1 LSALVIAI
9 FVLPYHINFIQGFI
23 DNYVNQEGRPIDLL
37 SNLGIK
43 SFLKSIL
50 IIPLS
55 QFPYLLGSFKSY
67 DLTKFFNVLYGIPH
81 IPYIG
86 TSIVFVLLTV
96 KKKVN
101 RIFFIIPA
109 LIYLSPLRQL
119 VYERVFFISLFG
131 IFIFCIKNTRD
142 IEFHPTKIKKLNY
155 FLIVSGV
162 FWFIGSVIYQFTN
175 FNLFIRRSIMENIDK
190 AFFPYDLYTEF
201 YEQRFDYISNDFS
214 FFSHKNYLYLFSL
227 LLSIY
232 LISKRKLKIVYLI
245 NLFQL
250 IFYLVFH
257 LSIPV
262 AEVDTK
268 EKMLNFDTDILIQ
281 IPDNS
286 RILVVHDNPW
296 FLKENILSI
305 YGLNDVDIIAD
316 IYRPKIKSLDKMNLD
331 FNLLSRLDIE
341 YIVSNKKLNESRL
354 ELITTTSSFYIYLNN
369 EVVKDYKFINNNQLL
384 AKCNFENEVLEIPIN
399 FSKSWISL
407 NGENLY
413 ENNLGGLNVSCVTEG
428 EVNIVYLPLLHNF
441 QPHSFNY
448 NFLILLISSTLFF
461 LSNIYERRK
470 NYN

>member
-1 LSALVIAI
+1 
-9 FVLPYHINFIQGFI
+9 
-23 DNYVNQEGRPIDLL
+23 
-37 SNLGIK
+37 
-43 SFLKSIL
+43 
-50 IIPLS
+50 
-55 QFPYLLGSFKSY
+55 
-67 DLTKFFNVLYGIPH
+67 
-81 IPYIG
+81 
-86 TSIVFVLLTV
+86 
-96 KKKVN
+96 
-101 RIFFIIPA
+101 
-109 LIYLSPLRQL
+109 
-119 VYERVFFISLFG
+119 
-131 IFIFCIKNTRD
+131 
-142 IEFHPTKIKKLNY
+142 
-155 FLIVSGV
+155 
-162 FWFIGSVIYQFTN
+162 
-175 FNLFIRRSIMENIDK
+175 MENMDK

-227 LLSIY
+227 LLSVY

-257 LSIPV
+257 LSFPI

-268 EKMLNFDTDILIQ
+268 EKMLNYDTDILIQ

-316 IYRPKIKSLDKMNLD
+316 IYRPKIKSLDKKNLD

-354 ELITTTSSFYIYLNN
+354 ELITTTSSFYMYLNN

-384 AKCNFENEVLEIPIN
+384 AKCNLENDVLEIPIN

-448 NFLILLISSTLFF
+448 NFLILLISSMLFF